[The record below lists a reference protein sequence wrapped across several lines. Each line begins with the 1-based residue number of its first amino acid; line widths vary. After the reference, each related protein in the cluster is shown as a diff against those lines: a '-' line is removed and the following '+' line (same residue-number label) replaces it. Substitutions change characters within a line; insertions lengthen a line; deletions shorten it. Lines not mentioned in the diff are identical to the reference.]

1 MSSNRKTIMLNTT
14 RQTFGIIDPST
25 KKPYKDILNSFLIA
39 KRVTVEDLKNKY
51 IIPTSKNKEHE
62 LYYTLHADSKVRRI
76 IRKEGE
82 CPCIISFQTR
92 KVGSS
97 VLQYIAFARVFEE
110 ARVSKEGDKNA

>member
-1 MSSNRKTIMLNTT
+1 MLNTT

-25 KKPYKDILNSFLIA
+25 KQKYKDILNSFLIA
-39 KRVTVEDLKNKY
+39 KRVSREDLKNRY
-51 IIPTSKNKEHE
+51 IIPTSRNKEHE
-62 LYYTLHADSKVRRI
+62 IFYSLHADSKVRRI

-92 KVGSS
+92 KISNS

-110 ARVSKEGDKNA
+110 VRMKDVAKQGEEGDKNA

>member
-1 MSSNRKTIMLNTT
+1 MTNET

-39 KRVTVEDLKNKY
+39 KRISREDLKNRY

-62 LYYTLHADSKVRRI
+62 IFYSLHADSKVRRI
-76 IRKEGE
+76 IGKEGE

-110 ARVSKEGDKNA
+110 ARVSKEGNENV

>member
-1 MSSNRKTIMLNTT
+1 MTSKFRE
-14 RQTFGIIDPST
+14 TFGIIDPST
-25 KKPYKDILNSFLIA
+25 KQKYKDILNSFLIA
-39 KRVTVEDLKNKY
+39 KRVTREDLRNKY

-62 LYYTLHADSKVRRI
+62 IFYALHADSKVRRI

-92 KVGSS
+92 KISSS

-110 ARVSKEGDKNA
+110 ARVSKEGNQNV

>member
-1 MSSNRKTIMLNTT
+1 MLNTI

-25 KKPYKDILNSFLIA
+25 KKLYKDILNSFLIA
-39 KRVTVEDLKNKY
+39 KRISREDLRNRY
-51 IIPTSKNKEHE
+51 IIPTSRNKVHE
-62 LYYTLHADSKVRRI
+62 IFYSLHTDSKVRKI
-76 IRKEGE
+76 IREEGE

>member
-1 MSSNRKTIMLNTT
+1 MLDTT

-25 KKPYKDILNSFLIA
+25 KQKYKDVLNSFLIA
-39 KRVTVEDLKNKY
+39 KRVTKEDLRNKY
-51 IIPTSKNKEHE
+51 IIPTSKNKENE
-62 LYYTLHADSKVRRI
+62 LYYSLHVDSKVRRI

-110 ARVSKEGDKNA
+110 ARVSKDKE

>member
-1 MSSNRKTIMLNTT
+1 MLDKT

-25 KKPYKDILNSFLIA
+25 KQKYKDILNSFLIA
-39 KRVTVEDLKNKY
+39 KRVTVEDLKNRY
-51 IIPTSKNKEHE
+51 IIPTSKNKENE
-62 LYYTLHADSKVRRI
+62 IFYTLHADSKVRII

-82 CPCIISFQTR
+82 CPCIISFQIR

-110 ARVSKEGDKNA
+110 ARVSKEGNQNV

>member
-1 MSSNRKTIMLNTT
+1 MTNET

-39 KRVTVEDLKNKY
+39 KRVSREDLKNRY

-62 LYYTLHADSKVRRI
+62 IFYSLHADSKVRRI

-92 KVGSS
+92 KISNS

-110 ARVSKEGDKNA
+110 ARVKDVAKQGEEGDKNA

>member
-1 MSSNRKTIMLNTT
+1 MLNTT

-39 KRVTVEDLKNKY
+39 KRVSREDLRNKY
-51 IIPTSKNKEHE
+51 IIPTSRNKAHE

-92 KVGSS
+92 KIGSS

-110 ARVSKEGDKNA
+110 ARVAKQGEEGDKNV